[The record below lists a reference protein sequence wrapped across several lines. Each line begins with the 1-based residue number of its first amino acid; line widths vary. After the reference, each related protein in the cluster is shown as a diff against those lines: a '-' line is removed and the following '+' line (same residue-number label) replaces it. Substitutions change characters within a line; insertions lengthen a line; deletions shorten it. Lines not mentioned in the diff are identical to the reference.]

1 MGKKLKRKKAAFDAK
16 AVKQRLDHY
25 GKSSPKDKFGK
36 STHTPV
42 KAEPLSEISKS

>member
-25 GKSSPKDKFGK
+25 GKSPPKDKFGK
-36 STHTPV
+36 LTHTLV
-42 KAEPLSEISKS
+42 KAEPLSEIKS